1 MGQPGTYQEIKFQSS
16 GQTES
21 ELQERNRADF
31 RRKRNIGIKTPM
43 ELGGDEGLFKMHS
56 ELDRQ
61 ISDNLRNLLLTN
73 HGERLGRYNFG
84 ANLRPLVFRYGEDDF
99 ETEVSRRIQETV
111 GREIPYVSL
120 ATVEIAQGQ
129 LDEPGISSIVV

>member
-1 MGQPGTYQEIKFQSS
+1 
-16 GQTES
+16 
-21 ELQERNRADF
+21 
-31 RRKRNIGIKTPM
+31 
-43 ELGGDEGLFKMHS
+43 
-56 ELDRQ
+56 
-61 ISDNLRNLLLTN
+61 
-73 HGERLGRYNFG
+73 FG

-129 LDEPGISSIVV
+129 LDEPGISSIVVRVVFTVPLVSPELKAVEVQIFAGA